1 MATLLDAE
9 LRTYEKNREA
19 LLGSADGKFALI
31 KADQVVGVYD
41 SKMDAIT
48 QGYRQ
53 LGNVPFLVKQILKI
67 ETPQNLVSNLLG
79 V

>member
-1 MATLLDAE
+1 MATLLDTE
-9 LRTYEKNREA
+9 LRTYEKNRET

-31 KADQVVGVYD
+31 KMDRVVGVYD

-48 QGYRQ
+48 QGYLQ
-53 LGNVPFLVKQILKI
+53 LGNVPFLVKQIVKI
-67 ETPQNLVSNLLG
+67 ETPQDLVSNLLG

>member
-53 LGNVPFLVKQILKI
+53 LGNVPFLVKHILKI